1 MIRIDVGLEKQV
13 KRGLPS
19 DQLVEALQQVGQTVW
34 MDLQDPVEAD
44 WKLLSDTFHFHTLA
58 MEDARKQNQRP
69 KIDPYDGYLFLTLR
83 TWRDIQTATDD
94 LTEVTSEVDVFLGPN
109 YLVTLHRGLCA
120 PTEHARVRWEQRSEW
135 MPNQS
140 GFLLY
145 LLLDNVVDSFFPA
158 MDILDKEIDI
168 LETAIYAQG
177 TAIDILPAL
186 ALRKRLLLLRQTI
199 APLRDMLSQ
208 LMRTGE
214 PLIANNTRVYYQDVI
229 DHTTRLVEQIDLHRE
244 IVNGIL
250 DAIMAQTNN
259 RLNQVVKT
267 LTGISTVLMS
277 AALIA
282 TVSTMNYS
290 DTLNTHSPR
299 GFWIVLTCM
308 ALVSIG
314 LWSYFRRIKWF

>member
-1 MIRIDVGLEKQV
+1 MIRIDIGLEKQV

>member
-1 MIRIDVGLEKQV
+1 MLRVDVGQEKQV
-13 KRGLPS
+13 RSGVPL
-19 DQLVEALQQVGQTVW
+19 DQMQAALKESNQIVW
-34 MDLQDPVEAD
+34 LDMQDPDAGD
-44 WKLLSDTFHFHTLA
+44 WQTLNDTFQFHALA
-58 MEDARKQNQRP
+58 LEDAHKQNQRP

-83 TWRDIQTATDD
+83 TWRGFQSATDD
-94 LTEVTSEVDVFLGPN
+94 VTEVTGEIDIFLGN
-109 YLVTLHRGLCA
+109 RYMVTLHRGDCA
-120 PTEHARVRWEQRSEW
+120 AVNHARARWEQRSEW
-135 MPNQS
+135 MPNET

-158 MDILDKEIDI
+158 MDVIDKEIDT

-177 TAIDILPAL
+177 VTLEILPAL
-186 ALRKRLLLLRQTI
+186 ALRKRLLLLRQTV
-199 APLRDMLSQ
+199 APLRDMLNQ
-208 LMRTGE
+208 LLRAGQ
-214 PLIANNTRVYYQDVI
+214 PLLSKNSRVYYQDVI

-282 TVSTMNYS
+282 AISSLSYTN
-290 DTLNTHSPR
+290 TLDAHSPR
-299 GFWIVLTCM
+299 GFWAVIGCM
-308 ALVSIG
+308 ALVSLG
-314 LWSYFRRIKWF
+314 LLAYFRRIKWF

>member
-13 KRGLPS
+13 KSGLPV
-19 DQLVEALQQVGQTVW
+19 DQLKDALAHVDQIVW
-34 MDLQDPVEAD
+34 MDIQDPGETD
-44 WKLLSDTFHFHTLA
+44 WFVLSEIFHFHTLA

-83 TWRDIQTATDD
+83 TWRDFQTATDD
-94 LTEVTSEVDVFLGPN
+94 LTEVTSELDVFLGPN
-109 YLVTLHRGLCA
+109 YLVTLHRGACA
-120 PTEHARVRWEQRSEW
+120 PTELARRRWEQRSEW

-145 LLLDNVVDSFFPA
+145 LLFDNIVDSFFPA
-158 MDILDKEIDI
+158 MDILDKEIDV

-177 TAIDILPAL
+177 AAIDILTAL
-186 ALRKRLLLLRQTI
+186 TLRKRLLLLRQTI
-199 APLRDMLSQ
+199 APLHDMLNQ
-208 LMRTGE
+208 LMRTGQ
-214 PLIANNTRVYYQDVI
+214 PLLSATSRVYYQDVI
-229 DHTTRLVEQIDLHRE
+229 DHTMRLVEQIDLHRE
-244 IVNGIL
+244 IVNGII

-282 TVSTMNYS
+282 TVSTMNYT

-299 GFWIVLTCM
+299 GFWLVLGCM
-308 ALVSIG
+308 VVVAVG